1 MLSVEVMQHGNMKRR
16 VLIVEDDRDVAEL
29 LAASL
34 EGIAESPVDRAYD
47 GPSGLARAESADYAL
62 VILDL
67 MLPGQGGHKVCE
79 LIRSARP
86 DYPVLAVTGR
96 ADLIPALLGKQNGFD
111 DYVLKP
117 CDLSE
122 VRAKSQRLIERR
134 LRAAGMPVAGESVPQ
149 PEALTLD
156 RSGARVVAA
165 GRPVQ
170 GLTLKEHE
178 IVAFLVR
185 HRGTAFSKEELFAA
199 ALGIHHPIPPARA
212 TVDFARL
219 REKLTL
225 PGGVQSCLILTEDD
239 RYAVA

>member
-1 MLSVEVMQHGNMKRR
+1 MKRR
-16 VLIVEDDRDVAEL
+16 VLIVDDDRDVAKL
-29 LAASL
+29 LAGSL
-34 EGIAESPVDRAYD
+34 EGIAEPVDRAYD

-122 VRAKSQRLIERR
+122 VRTKSQRLIERR
-134 LRAAGMPVAGESVPQ
+134 LRAAGMPFAGEGVPQ

-156 RSGARVVAA
+156 RSGARVVGA
-165 GRPVQ
+165 GQPLE

-199 ALGIHHPIPPARA
+199 ALGIHHPIPPARV
-212 TVDFARL
+212 TIDFARL

-225 PGGVQSCLILTEDD
+225 PGAVQSCLVLTEDE